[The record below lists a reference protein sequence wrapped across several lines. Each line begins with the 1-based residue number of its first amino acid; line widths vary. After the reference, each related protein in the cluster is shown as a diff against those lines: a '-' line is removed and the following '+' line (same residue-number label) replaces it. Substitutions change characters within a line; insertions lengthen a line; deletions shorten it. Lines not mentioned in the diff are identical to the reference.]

1 MAFRI
6 STTPMPCS
14 TKEEKSQL
22 PNKCCVELRIMLL
35 HFYYFPFK
43 AKTTF
48 HTHINLNPS
57 LWSDFGLWLSKS
69 LAEVQE
75 HVNIFMCFLSVPH
88 GLESVW
94 NNSKSLSKE
103 SFKSCLWL
111 KTPIQKPC
119 EKKSNWSSSTIN
131 HFGRFV
137 YLHQIQHNP
146 WEEKTGQAL
155 YYTIFLSAD

>member
-48 HTHINLNPS
+48 HTHIHLKSIS
-57 LWSDFGLWLSKS
+57 LVLFWVMI
-69 LAEVQE
+69 VQVSCRGPRGCQYF
-75 HVNIFMCFLSVPH
+75 HVH
-88 GLESVW
+88 
-94 NNSKSLSKE
+94 
-103 SFKSCLWL
+103 FKCATRARKCLKQLQEL

-119 EKKSNWSSSTIN
+119 EKKKPIEAAARLIILAVLYICTKSSTI
-131 HFGRFV
+131 HEKRKLGR
-137 YLHQIQHNP
+137 LSI
-146 WEEKTGQAL
+146 
-155 YYTIFLSAD
+155 TIFP